1 MAKQED
7 LQVITKAK
15 ALVKHTFVL
24 TSNLNRYPKKYRY
37 SLVPRIQDVSM
48 DIYENLM
55 EANRTNVNSDKVHR
69 LQLQTDA
76 VTSCDKLMNYIDLSL
91 DLDLLSYKSADYWSK
106 MVSDIKHMTLAWRT
120 KDRTR

>member
-55 EANRTNVNSDKVHR
+55 EANRANVNSDKVHR

-106 MVSDIKHMTLAWRT
+106 MVSDIKHMTLA
-120 KDRTR
+120 